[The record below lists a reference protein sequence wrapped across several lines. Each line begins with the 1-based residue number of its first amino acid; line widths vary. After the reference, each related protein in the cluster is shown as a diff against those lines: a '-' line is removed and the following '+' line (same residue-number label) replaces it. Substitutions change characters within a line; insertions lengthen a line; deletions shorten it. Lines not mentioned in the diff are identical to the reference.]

1 MVEHI
6 VEMPKYVI
14 FDGKWSIH
22 VDLGRHNVRIDHACM
37 IVARGAP
44 LKFRPPTVL
53 HMPPTSRRRRPN
65 PTITTALAAA
75 HHCGKHRQL

>member
-44 LKFRPPTVL
+44 LKFRPPIVSL
-53 HMPPTSRRRRPN
+53 LIVSLPVSLLR
-65 PTITTALAAA
+65 
-75 HHCGKHRQL
+75 